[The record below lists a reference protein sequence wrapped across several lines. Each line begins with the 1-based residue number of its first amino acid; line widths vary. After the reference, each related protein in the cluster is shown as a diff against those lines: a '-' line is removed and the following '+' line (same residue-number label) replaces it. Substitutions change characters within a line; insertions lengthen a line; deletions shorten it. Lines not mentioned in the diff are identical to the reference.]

1 MSENRKKE
9 FFVLAKNMRYG
20 LQKIYEL
27 ASQLEIITEAEN
39 KEIRYTKA
47 IRDNIEIMCRQIDEI
62 SDFYGR
68 INGYDARE
76 NNINTVSFTMKETRA
91 LIADDDENNTDI
103 ISQILKQFNIEVDTA
118 KNGEEA
124 VELYKQK
131 KYDVIFMDYL
141 MPPGI
146 NGIEAVR
153 QIRSMGKRGEKQLII
168 GLSAEIME
176 EFKKGLNQY
185 NVEIILF
192 KPVKHQQIAVILKNE
207 LPEKIVLEMSYGI

>member
-1 MSENRKKE
+1 MSEERKKE
-9 FFVLAKNMRYG
+9 FFILAKKMRYG

-27 ASQLEIITEAEN
+27 ANQLEIITEAEN

-68 INGYDARE
+68 INRYDVRE

-103 ISQILKQFNIEVDTA
+103 VSQILKQFNIEVDTA

-168 GLSAEIME
+168 GLSADIME